1 MRHAFVLIAISILWS
16 LAPAHAA
23 EPEEVVHKSH
33 AIAMHG
39 DPKYAADFRHFDYV
53 NPNAP
58 KAGEMVLG
66 DNGNWDTFNGFIIK
80 GSAAPGLNYLY
91 DRLMVSSADEPF
103 TMYGLIAETIEWP
116 EDRSWVIFNIDPD
129 ARWHDG
135 EPITAEDVVWT
146 FETLKEKGTPNFRF
160 YYASVEKAEALERLR
175 VKFTFAAGDNRELPL
190 IVGQM
195 QILPKH
201 YWQER
206 EFDQTTLEPPLGSGP
221 YRIGGFEPNRFIEW
235 RRVEDYWAE
244 DHPARAG
251 QYNLDVI
258 RYESF
263 FDQNVIREAIK
274 GGILDFRQENQAKAW
289 ALDYDIEAVEDGWL
303 RKEEVEHN
311 RPAGMQAFIMNTR
324 RPIFADPRVRRAMA
338 YAFDFEW
345 TNRNLFFG
353 QYTRTESYFANSE
366 LASDGLPTGREEEIL
381 RRFEDR
387 LPQRLFTEPYFA
399 PSTNGTGW
407 PRENLL
413 KALDLL
419 RQAGWVVRDLRLV
432 NAETGE
438 PFSFEFMLAQQA
450 FERVILPY
458 VRNLKRLGIEV
469 RVRLVDTSQYI
480 NRVRSQDFDMIVAG
494 WGQSESPGN
503 EQRAYWH
510 SDSADQPGTRNYA
523 GISDPVIDKLVEMV
537 IAAPTREELVQRT
550 RALDRVLLWGHY
562 VVPNW
567 HLNADRLLYW
577 DKFERPQVTPDNGTS
592 IDFWWW
598 DEDKALA
605 VERRQRGQ
613 QSAERAE

>member
-1 MRHAFVLIAISILWS
+1 MRHAFLLIAIPLLWIVS
-16 LAPAHAA
+16 AALAQ
-23 EPEEVVHKSH
+23 EGGQTVHKSH

-39 DPKYAADFRHFDYV
+39 EPKYPADFRHFDYL
-53 NPNAP
+53 NPDAP

-66 DNGNWDTFNGFIIK
+66 DNGNWDTFNTFIIK
-80 GSAAPGLNYLY
+80 GAGAPGMNYLY

-103 TMYGLIAETIEWP
+103 TMYGLIAETVEWP
-116 EDRSWVIFNIDPD
+116 EDRSWVIFNINPD

-135 EPITAEDVVWT
+135 QPITAEDVVWT

-160 YYASVEKAEALERLR
+160 YYASVDKAEALGRLR
-175 VKFTFAAGDNRELPL
+175 VKFSFTAGDNRELPL

-201 YWQER
+201 YWEER
-206 EFDQTTLEPPLGSGP
+206 EFDKTTLEPPLGSGP
-221 YRIGGFEPNRFIEW
+221 YRIGDFEPNRFIEW
-235 RRVEDYWAE
+235 RRVPDYWAK
-244 DHPARAG
+244 DHPVHAG

-274 GGILDFRQENQAKAW
+274 GGILDFREENQAKAW
-289 ALDYDIEAVEDGWL
+289 ALDYETQAVKDGWL
-303 RKEEVEHN
+303 VKEKVEHN

-324 RPIFADPRVRRAMA
+324 RPLFADPRVRRAMA

-381 RRFEDR
+381 REFEDR
-387 LPQRLFTEPYFA
+387 LPARLFAEPYFA

-407 PRENLL
+407 SRENLL

-419 RQAGWVVRDLRLV
+419 RQAGWVVRDMQLV
-432 NAETGE
+432 NAQTGA
-438 PFSFEFMLAQQA
+438 PFEFEFMLAQQA
-450 FERVILPY
+450 FERIILPY

-510 SDSADQPGTRNYA
+510 SESADQPGTRNYA

-537 IAAPTREELVQRT
+537 IAAPTREELVHRT

-577 DKFERPQVTPDNGTS
+577 DKFDRPDTTPDNGTS
-592 IDFWWW
+592 IDYWWW
-598 DEDKALA
+598 DADKALA

-613 QSAERAE
+613 QSAERNE